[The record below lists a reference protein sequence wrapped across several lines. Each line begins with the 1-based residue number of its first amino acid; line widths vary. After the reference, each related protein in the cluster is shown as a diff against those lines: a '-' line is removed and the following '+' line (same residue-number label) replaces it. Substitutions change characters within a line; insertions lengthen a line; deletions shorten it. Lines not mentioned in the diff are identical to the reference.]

1 LLALFTGCLP
11 GFAEDKLQEM
21 RMNWLDEG
29 VTTLGFC
36 WRLDRRD
43 GVTLGFT
50 SHDRD
55 VMLDGLLCRAAPG
68 MVPSAIERREGF
80 DVATLDVSGALSAEA
95 ITEADLATG
104 RWDGARVRLWA
115 VDWTAPDVGP
125 VLLAAGEIG
134 DVGVAGEGFTA
145 ELRGATAL
153 LERPVVEAT
162 SPECRAQLGD
172 RRCRVDL
179 APLTRVARVAAADG
193 AEVAIDA
200 GEPVA
205 DAYGYGRL
213 RWLDGP
219 NGGLV
224 ADIARSAGTVLTLR
238 EAPPFAVAAG
248 VAVELVEGCDRR
260 LATCGARFGNAA
272 HFQGEP
278 HLPGNDLLTRYPGA

>member
-1 LLALFTGCLP
+1 MG
-11 GFAEDKLQEM
+11 
-21 RMNWLDEG
+21 WLDED
-29 VTTLGFC
+29 VTTLAFC

-55 VMLDGLLCRAAPG
+55 LMLDGLTCRAAPG
-68 MVPSAIERREGF
+68 MAPSAIERREGF
-80 DVATLDVSGALSAEA
+80 DVATLDVSGALSADT
-95 ITEADLATG
+95 ITGADLSAG
-104 RWDGARVRLWA
+104 RWDGARLRLWA
-115 VDWTAPDVGP
+115 VDWTAPDDAP
-125 VLLAAGEIG
+125 VLLANGEIG
-134 DVGVAGEGFTA
+134 DVGVAGDGFTA

-162 SPECRAQLGD
+162 SPECRADLGD

-179 APLTRVARVAAADG
+179 APLTRTARVMTCDG
-193 AEVAIDA
+193 AAVTVDA

-219 NGGLV
+219 NGGLSMAV
-224 ADIARSAGTVLTLR
+224 ARSDGAGLMLR
-238 EAPPFAVAAG
+238 EAPVFPVAAG
-248 VAVELVEGCDRR
+248 TLVELRQGCDRR
-260 LATCGARFGNAA
+260 FATCAARFGNAA
-272 HFQGEP
+272 NFQGEP